1 MTKTNSSD
9 IFSLGSS
16 GSYLTI
22 STVSSKAL
30 AM

>member
-9 IFSLGSS
+9 ISSSGSS

-22 STVSSKAL
+22 STVSSKTL
-30 AM
+30 DL